1 MLDNIYVSTYGN
13 LPKRR
18 EFGNL
23 NYMKYSLRF
32 NPPEKWNVVKS
43 HNRYFFGLI
52 HQLQFIQY
60 HFKEKGG
67 LKMLEIG
74 SYRGESTFMWAS
86 SGMFDEIIC
95 IDPYKG
101 KTDNKN
107 KYFDEDW
114 GTVKRD
120 FWTNTRYFNN
130 IKLVQDFSY
139 NVIDSYPNNYF
150 DFIYIDASHEYDDV
164 KKDIQISL
172 PKVKENGLIGGH
184 DYQSE
189 WPGVIKAVN
198 ERFKEPDLVFEDE
211 SWVKINS

>member
-1 MLDNIYVSTYGN
+1 
-13 LPKRR
+13 
-18 EFGNL
+18 
-23 NYMKYSLRF
+23 MKYSLRF

-43 HNRYFFGLI
+43 HNRFFFGLI
-52 HQLQFIQY
+52 HQLQFLQY
-60 HFKEKGG
+60 HFEEKGG

-86 SGMFDEIIC
+86 SGMFNEIVC
-95 IDPYKG
+95 LDPYKG

-120 FWTNTRYFNN
+120 FWTNT
-130 IKLVQDFSY
+130 
-139 NVIDSYPNNYF
+139 
-150 DFIYIDASHEYDDV
+150 DDV

-184 DYQSE
+184 DYQPE
-189 WPGVIKAVN
+189 WPGVVKAVK
-198 ERFKEPDLVFEDE
+198 EIFKEPDLVFEDE
-211 SWVKINS
+211 SWVKVNS

>member
-1 MLDNIYVSTYGN
+1 
-13 LPKRR
+13 
-18 EFGNL
+18 
-23 NYMKYSLRF
+23 
-32 NPPEKWNVVKS
+32 
-43 HNRYFFGLI
+43 
-52 HQLQFIQY
+52 
-60 HFKEKGG
+60 
-67 LKMLEIG
+67 MLEIG

-86 SGMFDEIIC
+86 SGMFNEIVC
-95 IDPYKG
+95 LDPYKG

-120 FWTNTRYFNN
+120 FWTYTRYFNN

-184 DYQSE
+184 DYQPE
-189 WPGVIKAVN
+189 WPGVVKAVK
-198 ERFKEPDLVFEDE
+198 EIFKEPDLVFEDE
-211 SWVKINS
+211 SWVKVNS